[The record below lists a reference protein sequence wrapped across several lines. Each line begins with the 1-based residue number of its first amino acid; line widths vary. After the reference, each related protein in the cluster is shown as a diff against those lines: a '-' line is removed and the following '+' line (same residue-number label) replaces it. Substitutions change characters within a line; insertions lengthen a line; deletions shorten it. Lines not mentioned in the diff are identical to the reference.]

1 MSQKPLTFAAFNFLL
16 VLFSVTFAQGV
27 DQGYQKKLDSLNNLL
42 QNKKADTLR
51 VNRLNEMTSLL
62 IEKSKYDQA
71 MVFAQESRLL
81 SEKLN
86 FDDGRV
92 YAYSYIGD
100 ILKNKGKVTQGITYF
115 NKALAITQRNKNTTL
130 ESYVFDQLGL
140 AYWTK
145 GDTTASLENHR
156 KSLQLREK
164 DNNTFRQAQSNGNIA
179 IIYSAQGKIKEAI
192 AYYKASLKFYNQ
204 LKETSSSAW
213 SAGNIGLMNYWL
225 GNNAEALK
233 YFIIALEKYNLV
245 NNNEGFVWIS
255 NQISNIY
262 KGIGDHEKAL
272 LYAHKVYLNH
282 LKTDDKIGI
291 AESYSL
297 KAGIYFEMKDFQKS
311 KKTYQQSIE
320 IYKQHADSAGIM
332 NSLLALGKVYFELK
346 DYDAA
351 LQNVQS
357 SLAIAKNLNQIRIV
371 AKSKM
376 MLGAIYAEKG
386 EVVKARKWL
395 NEALSFFEKSEVTT
409 NLPFTYKYLVKLDST
424 AGDFVS
430 AFENYKH
437 YIKYL
442 EAQQVT
448 TTDTEKVAMRY
459 EFEKKEAAATAELK
473 NKQTQRNAAI
483 FGLIL
488 TTLLVIVLIY
498 FFRLRNKK
506 IIIEKEKLELQ
517 KRDIERM
524 KETEQ
529 FKSRFLTNITHEF
542 RTPLTLIKA
551 HLEVLKENG
560 RKEDQHRF
568 QEMDNNG
575 SRLLQLINQL
585 LDLSK
590 MESGAYKLQYR
601 SGNVLNESIALAQA
615 FQSLADQKQI
625 NLVINKVLRGDVN
638 IGNFVYSQEALSII
652 ISNLLSNAFK
662 FTPVKGTVILDLIF
676 ENSDSLTIKVS
687 DTGKGIPEE
696 FLPNVF
702 DRFYQVDQPSQRTY
716 EGSGI
721 GLALVKELAMIH
733 GGDVSVVSS
742 KDNGCIFTVNIVSA
756 TDVSNIELEATQE
769 LIDIEERDTE
779 YTEEQEANEVP
790 LILVVEDKTELR
802 RFIVENLGA
811 EYRYVEAEN
820 GKIGIQ
826 LAEKLLPDL
835 IISDVMMP
843 DVDGLELCEY
853 LKSNRATSHIPI
865 MLLTA
870 KANEADKLIGLET
883 GANDYLT
890 KPFSLAEI
898 KLRVKN
904 MLNLRQEFHKGFR
917 GIDIPQPETTHELN
931 KKDREF
937 LENMNQVIET
947 NLSSN
952 LFGVQELSDSMFLS
966 VSQFN
971 RKLKS
976 ITGITPATY
985 IRNYKLQ
992 KAVEMLKDGT
1002 LVAEAGWG
1010 IGFEDP
1016 VYFSKVFKKHF
1027 GYPPSEVKK

>member
-1 MSQKPLTFAAFNFLL
+1 MKPLTFTTFYFLL
-16 VLFSVTFAQGV
+16 VLFSSTFAQGV
-27 DQGYQKKLDSLNNLL
+27 EKSYQKKLDSLTYLL
-42 QNKKADTLR
+42 QNKNADTVR
-51 VNRLNEMTSLL
+51 VNRLNEMSNLL

-81 SEKLN
+81 SYKLN
-86 FDDGRV
+86 FDDGLV
-92 YAYSYIGD
+92 YAYSHIGD
-100 ILKNKGKVTQGITYF
+100 ILKNQGKVLEGINYF
-115 NKALAITQRNKNTTL
+115 KKALTITQRNKNSTQ

-164 DNNTFRQAQSNGNIA
+164 NNNTFRQAQSNGNIA

-204 LKETSSSAW
+204 LNETSRSAW

-233 YFIIALEKYNLV
+233 YFIVALDKYNLAT
-245 NNNEGFVWIS
+245 NNEGFVWIS
-255 NQISNIY
+255 SQISDIY
-262 KGIGDHEKAL
+262 KSIGEYEKAL
-272 LYAHKVYLNH
+272 IYADKVYQNH
-282 LKTDDKIGI
+282 LKTDDQIGI
-291 AESYSL
+291 GQSYSL
-297 KAGIYFEMKDFQKS
+297 KAGIYFEMQDFQKA
-311 KKTYQQSIE
+311 KKTFEQSFE
-320 IYKQHADSAGIM
+320 IYQEHADSAGIM
-332 NSLLALGKVYFELK
+332 NSLLSLGSVYFKLRE
-346 DYDAA
+346 YDPA
-351 LQNVQS
+351 LQNVQK
-357 SLAIAKNLNQIRIV
+357 SLSIAKQLNQIRIA
-371 AKSKM
+371 AKCKM

-386 EVVKARKWL
+386 EISKARKWL
-395 NEALSFFEKSEVTT
+395 NEALTFFDKSGSTT
-409 NLPFTYKYLVKLDST
+409 NLPFTYQYLVKIDSI
-424 AGDFVS
+424 AGDFSS
-430 AFENYKH
+430 AFENQKLYS
-437 YIKYL
+437 KYRD
-442 EAQQVT
+442 EQKIT

-459 EFEKKEAAATAELK
+459 EFEKKEAAAAAEIT

-483 FGLIL
+483 LGLIL
-488 TTLLVIVLIY
+488 STILVIVLVY

-506 IIIEKEKLELQ
+506 IIIEKEKLDLQ
-517 KRDIERM
+517 KRDIDRM

-560 RKEDQHRF
+560 RKEDQDRF
-568 QEMDNNG
+568 LEMDNNG

-590 MESGAYKLQYR
+590 MESGEYKLKYR

-625 NLVINKVLRGDVN
+625 NLVINKVFKGDVN
-638 IGNFVYSQEALSII
+638 VSKFIYSQEALTSII
-652 ISNLLSNAFK
+652 TNLLSNAFK
-662 FTPVKGTVILDLIF
+662 FTPEKGTVIVDLIF
-676 ENSDSLTIKVS
+676 ENSDILFLKVS
-687 DTGKGIPEE
+687 DTGKGIDEK

-702 DRFYQVDQPSQRTY
+702 DRFYQVDQADSRTY

-721 GLALVKELAMIH
+721 GLALVKELTEIH
-733 GGDVSVVSS
+733 GGEVSVISS
-742 KDNGCIFTVNIVSA
+742 KENGCTFTVMLRSA
-756 TDVSNIELEATQE
+756 SNDSKVELEATGE
-769 LIDIEERDTE
+769 PIETE
-779 YTEEQEANEVP
+779 QSSIYSVEEHEANEIP

-802 RFIVENLGA
+802 RFIVENLGS
-811 EYRYVEAEN
+811 EYQYAEAEN

-826 LAEKLLPDL
+826 LAEKLSPDL

-853 LKSNRATSHIPI
+853 LKSNPSTSHIPI
-865 MLLTA
+865 ILLTA

-904 MLNLRQEFHKGFR
+904 MLNLRLEFHKGFT
-917 GIDIPQPETTHELN
+917 GNEIPQPETTNELN

-952 LFGVQELSDSMFLS
+952 LFGVQELADSMFLS
-966 VSQFN
+966 ASQFS

-992 KAVEMLKDGT
+992 KAVEMLKEGT

-1027 GYPPSEVKK
+1027 GYPPSEIKK